1 MDRVDKDCESNIYV
15 DFVID
20 KVFPVTVDVLM
31 EDAPHINEMS

>member
-1 MDRVDKDCESNIYV
+1 MDRVDKDCESKIYI

-20 KVFPVTVDVLM
+20 KACQITVDVLM